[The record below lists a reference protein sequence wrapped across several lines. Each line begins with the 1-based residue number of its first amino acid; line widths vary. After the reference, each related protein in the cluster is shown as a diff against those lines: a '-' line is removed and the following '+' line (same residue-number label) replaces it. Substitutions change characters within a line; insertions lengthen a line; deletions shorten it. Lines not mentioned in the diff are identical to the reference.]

1 MGKKR
6 INFLPQD
13 LRPKREFPVE
23 IVPLSLYA
31 ILVMYVGISMLN
43 NRLDTNRTHEK
54 LDQLV
59 SENNSL
65 SLQIQV
71 LTEQSKKL
79 DQNNEVLG
87 TLQKVLNRK
96 NYWSEIFKELSILIP
111 KGIWLTSFANST
123 TNDQLVLKGESGSQD
138 LIAGFLKTLETS
150 HHFSGAR
157 MIFSEKQNEV
167 QPTRYQF
174 EFVIPVKASNGGGT

>member
-1 MGKKR
+1 MGRKR
-6 INFLPQD
+6 INFLPQE

-31 ILVMYVGISMLN
+31 LLILYVGTSMIT
-43 NRLDTNRTHEK
+43 NRIDTNRTREQ
-54 LDQLV
+54 LDGLLA
-59 SENNSL
+59 ENNSL

-71 LTEQSKKL
+71 LTEQSKKM

-111 KGIWLTSFANST
+111 RGIWLTNFANSS

-138 LIAGFLKTLETS
+138 LIADFLKTLETS

-157 MIFSEKQNEV
+157 MIFSERQNEV

-174 EFVIPVKASNGGGT
+174 EFVIPVKASDGGGT